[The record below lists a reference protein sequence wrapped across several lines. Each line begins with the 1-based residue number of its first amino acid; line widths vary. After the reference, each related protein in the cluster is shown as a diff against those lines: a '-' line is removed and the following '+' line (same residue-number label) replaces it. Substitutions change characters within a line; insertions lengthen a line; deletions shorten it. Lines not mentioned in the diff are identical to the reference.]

1 MPGQIG
7 LTSTPLQSVRNS
19 NSRLFHA
26 PASTQTPQNH
36 ATPCTPQ
43 QFNRTSKAVVP
54 LKRRAFIGSLAAFAL
69 PLSAQSV
76 PLRLRQ
82 LAPHIYVLDAH
93 NAEPNADN
101 GGLVVNTGI
110 IAGPHG
116 VLVVDPGAH
125 ASAGRALAKTV
136 ESELKMPIVGVV
148 NTHAHPEHVL
158 GNAAFAHLP
167 IYASAQTRQL
177 MRQRCQMCLRA
188 LTRLVGAQA
197 MRQTRIVLPNRT
209 LASGD
214 SVAIARQRFAVKV
227 FAHAHS
233 HGDLA
238 LFEPRSGVLFGG
250 GLAYRERI
258 PEMQEASVYGWLDA
272 LRQFKEWPVRQF
284 VGAGVGT
291 VEQTMDTTHQY
302 LAKLASTVVDQIKR
316 GGDVNS
322 IATEFTGPWQQWSGY
337 AKRHPLNVQRVWQE
351 LETLWWNG
359 QLPP

>member
-1 MPGQIG
+1 MMPGQIG
-7 LTSTPLQSVRNS
+7 LTSPPLQSVRSS

-36 ATPCTPQ
+36 ATLCTPQ
-43 QFNRTSKAVVP
+43 QFNRTAKAVVP

-69 PLSAQSV
+69 PLSAQPV

-82 LAPHIYVLDAH
+82 LASHIYVLDAH
-93 NAEPNADN
+93 NAEPNAGN

-167 IYASAQTRQL
+167 IYASAQTQQL

-209 LASGD
+209 LAPGD
-214 SVAIARQRFAVKV
+214 SVAIARQRFVVKV
-227 FAHAHS
+227 FAHPMYS
-233 HGDLA
+233 A
-238 LFEPRSGVLFGG
+238 L
-250 GLAYRERI
+250 I
-258 PEMQEASVYGWLDA
+258 
-272 LRQFKEWPVRQF
+272 
-284 VGAGVGT
+284 
-291 VEQTMDTTHQY
+291 
-302 LAKLASTVVDQIKR
+302 
-316 GGDVNS
+316 
-322 IATEFTGPWQQWSGY
+322 
-337 AKRHPLNVQRVWQE
+337 
-351 LETLWWNG
+351 
-359 QLPP
+359 